1 MREKVV
7 EILVTLMPNLE
18 EKMMTAQEF
27 RKTCDTAEGY
37 MDLGLLEDAL
47 NILEDLPTQA
57 KISKEVIILHI
68 RILVK
73 SGQPL
78 KASYLGENLCF
89 GDPDNVGLILEVGQ
103 LKHDAGEITEALK
116 WLVSLETKCRDSA
129 RFHLLRA
136 KCHAS
141 LGDLEAC
148 VLALSEAHRIDPDLR
163 MQNLDDPAFE
173 AIYGA
178 DPSL

>member
-1 MREKVV
+1 
-7 EILVTLMPNLE
+7 
-18 EKMMTAQEF
+18 MTTGEF
-27 RKTCDTAEGY
+27 QRICDTAEGY
-37 MDLGLLEDAL
+37 IELGLLDDAL
-47 NILEDLPTQA
+47 NILEDLPTRA

-78 KASYLGENLCF
+78 KASYLCENLCF
-89 GDPDNVGLILEVGQ
+89 GDPENIPLMLEVGQ
-103 LKHDAGEITEALK
+103 LKHDAGEFSDALK
-116 WLVSLETKCRDSA
+116 WLMSVESKCWDSA
-129 RFHLLRA
+129 QFHLLRA

-148 VLALSEAHRIDPDLR
+148 VLALREAHRIEPDLR
-163 MQNLDDPAFE
+163 MQSLRDPAFE

-178 DPSL
+178 DPTTSTSI

>member
-1 MREKVV
+1 
-7 EILVTLMPNLE
+7 
-18 EKMMTAQEF
+18 MMTAQEF
-27 RKTCDTAEGY
+27 KRICDTAEGY
-37 MDLGLLEDAL
+37 IELGLLDDAL

-57 KISKEVIILHI
+57 KISREVIALHMT
-68 RILVK
+68 ILVK

-89 GDPDNVGLILEVGQ
+89 GDPENVRLIIEVGQ
-103 LKHDAGEITEALK
+103 LKHDAGEFTEALK
-116 WLVSLETKCRDSA
+116 WPVSVESKGRSSA

-141 LGDLEAC
+141 LGDVEAC
-148 VLALSEAHRIDPDLR
+148 AMALREAHRIDTDLR
-163 MQNLDDPAFE
+163 MQSLNDPAFE

-178 DPSL
+178 DPSLKSPNDLPWGFDGSPC

>member
-1 MREKVV
+1 MSHD
-7 EILVTLMPNLE
+7 
-18 EKMMTAQEF
+18 EF
-27 RKTCDTAEGY
+27 RRVCDAVEGFI
-37 MDLGLLEDAL
+37 DLGLFEEAL
-47 NILEDLPTQA
+47 KNLEDLPTRA

-89 GDPDNVGLILEVGQ
+89 GDPENIPLMLEVGQ
-103 LKHDAGEITEALK
+103 LKHDAGEFRDALK
-116 WLVSLETKCRDSA
+116 WLMSVESKCHDSA
-129 RFHLLRA
+129 HFQILRA
-136 KCHAS
+136 KCHVS

-148 VLALSEAHRIDPDLR
+148 LLALKEAHRIDPILR
-163 MQNLDDPAFE
+163 MQSLDDPAFE

-178 DPSL
+178 DLSLKSLK

>member
-1 MREKVV
+1 
-7 EILVTLMPNLE
+7 
-18 EKMMTAQEF
+18 MTIAQF
-27 RKTCDTAEGY
+27 QQACNTAEGY
-37 MDLGLLEDAL
+37 IELGLLDDAL

-57 KISKEVIILHI
+57 KISKEVIALHMT
-68 RILVK
+68 ILVK

-89 GDPDNVGLILEVGQ
+89 GDPQNVGLMLEVGQ
-103 LKHDAGEITEALK
+103 FKHDAGEFTGVLIWLK
-116 WLVSLETKCRDSA
+116 SVETKCRSSA

-141 LGDLEAC
+141 LGDLEAS
-148 VLALSEAHRIDPDLR
+148 VLALREAHRIDPDLR
-163 MQNLDDPAFE
+163 MQSLADPAFE

-178 DPSL
+178 DPSLKSLP

>member
-1 MREKVV
+1 MSHD
-7 EILVTLMPNLE
+7 
-18 EKMMTAQEF
+18 EF
-27 RKTCDTAEGY
+27 RRVCDAVDGY
-37 MDLGLLEDAL
+37 IDLGLFEEAL
-47 NILEDLPTQA
+47 KILEDLPTRA

-78 KASYLGENLCF
+78 KASYLAENLCF

-103 LKHDAGEITEALK
+103 LKHDAGEFTEALK
-116 WLVSLETKCRDSA
+116 WLMSVESKCRSSA

-136 KCHAS
+136 KSHAS
-141 LGDLEAC
+141 LGDVEAC
-148 VLALSEAHRIDPDLR
+148 ALALREAHRIDPDLR
-163 MQNLDDPAFE
+163 MQNLEDPAFE

-178 DPSL
+178 DPNLK